1 MDEHIMSKECVGI
14 QRIPAIIARAHDNG
28 LNRFRYVDRHVY
40 VLAMLIGAYM
50 LCISATSTCF
60 VFTA

>member
-1 MDEHIMSKECVGI
+1 MSRASNVDHSVRIG
-14 QRIPAIIARAHDNG
+14 RIPAIFARAHDNG
-28 LNRFRYVDRHVY
+28 LNCLRYVNRHVY

-50 LCISATSTCF
+50 LCISAKSTCF